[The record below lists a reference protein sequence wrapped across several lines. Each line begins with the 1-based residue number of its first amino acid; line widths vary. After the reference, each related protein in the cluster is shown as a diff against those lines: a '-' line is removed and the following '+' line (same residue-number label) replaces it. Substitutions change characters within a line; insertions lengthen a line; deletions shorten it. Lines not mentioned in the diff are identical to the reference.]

1 MLKLLVLLKLLLL
14 LLLQLL
20 LLQGGH
26 GLSTQFG
33 LPIVWHQTLLK
44 MGKPSHGSLLLV
56 LLLLLGCDQPVSH

>member
-1 MLKLLVLLKLLLL
+1 MLLKLLLLLL